1 MSRTYLERFEAY
13 QNGLGHTRET
23 RKLRRNYAQR
33 FLSDHDLAT
42 VRLSGIVEFMGNPA
56 WGPQTRASA
65 RASLML
71 LFKWA
76 KAEGIRDDN
85 PMDDIPRIRVFQAPP
100 RPTPESVLVDALARV
115 EDPRTRLAL
124 LLGAFAGLRRAEIA
138 RLHSDAIQENG
149 TLRVLGKGGKT
160 RIVPIHP
167 LLVEPLA
174 EAKARGGWLFPS
186 PVREGPCDP
195 VVINRLLRKVMPRGF
210 STHTLRHRFATQ
222 VHQGSKDLRAVQT
235 LLGHSSLATTQ
246 RYVGVSDEDLVE
258 AVRTLGDL

>member
-1 MSRTYLERFEAY
+1 MNDGILRRFEAY
-13 QNGLGHTRET
+13 QNGLGHTAET
-23 RKLRRNYAQR
+23 RRLRRHYARR
-33 FLSDHDLAT
+33 FLADHDLQT

-56 WGPQTRASA
+56 WGPQTRSSA

-76 KAEGIRDDN
+76 RAERIRDDN

-100 RPTPESVLVDALARV
+100 RPAPESAVAEALARV
-115 EDPRTRLAL
+115 EDPRTRLVL

-138 RLHSDAIQENG
+138 WLHADAIQENG

-167 LLVEPLA
+167 QLAGPLA
-174 EAKARGGWLFPS
+174 EAKARGGYLFPS
-186 PVREGPCDP
+186 PYGGPCHP
-195 VVINRLLRKVMPRGF
+195 RLINRLLMGVLPPGF

-222 VHQGSKDLRAVQT
+222 VHQGSKDLRAVQS
-235 LLGHSSLATTQ
+235 LLGHESLATTQ
-246 RYVGVSDEDLVE
+246 RYVGVSDEDLMD
-258 AVRTLGDL
+258 AVRTLGSL